1 MEQHSWLV
9 SVLHDL
15 ETYAEKNELPLLTQ
29 EIVKAKVVAMSEIG
43 DGISFSPVSST
54 ENSVRID

>member
-1 MEQHSWLV
+1 MQQHSWLV

-43 DGISFSPVSST
+43 DGISFSPVSSADKSAKA
-54 ENSVRID
+54 N